1 MNIKHPFVKPE
12 IECTLAAGCAVTGE
26 PFAIELAHVNG
37 RLTMVSAKPIKAG
50 AGGGSGGLKP
60 ALTSLDLSD
69 GMDTGRTYHCPHCG
83 NKNIVRCGKCHGI
96 TCYDGSGSFVCVHCG
111 NSGSRCSGWASKP
124 NPVSSVSP
132 ASRPSPATPS
142 AAPAG
147 NGADNLF
154 PRLLVGESVYLHQS
168 EGGHPLGKRTS
179 TPTTKGKTT

>member
-26 PFAIELAHVNG
+26 PFAIELAHVKG

-96 TCYDGSGSFVCVHCG
+96 TCYDGEGVKRLDNVSFTALGGEILGIAGIAGSGQRELLEAIAGLHPVAE
-111 NSGSRCSGWASKP
+111 GSIQF
-124 NPVSSVSP
+124 
-132 ASRPSPATPS
+132 TPGVK
-142 AAPAG
+142 AEPG
-147 NGADNLF
+147 YPKRG
-154 PRLLVGESVYLHQS
+154 PRW
-168 EGGHPLGKRTS
+168 
-179 TPTTKGKTT
+179 

>member
-1 MNIKHPFVKPE
+1 MDIKHSFVKPE

-26 PFAIELAHVNG
+26 PFAIELAHVKG

-83 NKNIVRCGKCHGI
+83 NKDIVRCGKCHGI

-111 NSGSRCSGWASKP
+111 NSGRHARRKQMQSNGNRTGRKASLPLYQRGWQGR
-124 NPVSSVSP
+124 VW
-132 ASRPSPATPS
+132 
-142 AAPAG
+142 
-147 NGADNLF
+147 
-154 PRLLVGESVYLHQS
+154 
-168 EGGHPLGKRTS
+168 LG
-179 TPTTKGKTT
+179 

>member
-1 MNIKHPFVKPE
+1 MDIKHPFVKPE

-26 PFAIELAHVNG
+26 PFAIELAHVKG
-37 RLTMVSAKPIKAG
+37 RLTMVSAKPIK

-83 NKNIVRCGKCHGI
+83 NKDIVRCGKCHGI

-111 NSGSRCSGWASKP
+111 NSGAVSGTIQRIEVQRVGVKAEPGVKREP
-124 NPVSSVSP
+124 GVK
-132 ASRPSPATPS
+132 AEPATPS

-154 PRLLVGESVYLHQS
+154 PRLLVRRKRILASIRG
-168 EGGHPLGKRTS
+168 GGHPSGKEH
-179 TPTTKGKTT
+179 

>member
-26 PFAIELAHVNG
+26 PFAIELAHVKG

-83 NKNIVRCGKCHGI
+83 NKNIVRCG
-96 TCYDGSGSFVCVHCG
+96 
-111 NSGSRCSGWASKP
+111 
-124 NPVSSVSP
+124 
-132 ASRPSPATPS
+132 
-142 AAPAG
+142 
-147 NGADNLF
+147 
-154 PRLLVGESVYLHQS
+154 
-168 EGGHPLGKRTS
+168 
-179 TPTTKGKTT
+179 

>member
-1 MNIKHPFVKPE
+1 MNIKHSFVKPE

-26 PFAIELAHVNG
+26 PFAIELAHVKG

-83 NKNIVRCGKCHGI
+83 NKDIVRCGKCHGI

-111 NSGSRCSGWASKP
+111 NSGAVSGTIKRIEVQRTGIKAEPGVKTEP
-124 NPVSSVSP
+124 GVKAEPGYGK
-132 ASRPSPATPS
+132 R

-147 NGADNLF
+147 KGAEIYSL
-154 PRLLVGESVYLHQS
+154 ESA
-168 EGGHPLGKRTS
+168 EGKAYT
-179 TPTTKGKTT
+179 